1 MTARIIT
8 PETVTE
14 FQDSLLRLER
24 SPHTIGRYMHDV
36 KSYYEFRPRGRFFA
50 SLCAIKR
57 KGGEVK
63 KISPPL
69 MCHETTDPAQKNRP
83 RGQVFRI
90 FCDQR
95 R

>member
-36 KSYYEFRPRGRFFA
+36 KSYYAFLGGQEVTGDTGTVLLTQLRHSLTHQRGRD
-50 SLCAIKR
+50 R
-57 KGGEVK
+57 M
-63 KISPPL
+63 ISPP
-69 MCHETTDPAQKNRP
+69 H
-83 RGQVFRI
+83 
-90 FCDQR
+90 
-95 R
+95 